1 MSGYARP
8 LKRARSSSSKSG
20 AGTKKS
26 ALMRIPRRVSMD
38 KPSNSVIIP
47 IVTSYDAPLTADPSF
62 AFQFAPQHLIVNG
75 TAITIVGA
83 NDLITTFELMRVHK
97 VEVTVLPAA
106 TGLDYNA
113 QTLSSGTTNI
123 PYVYHAVDYVDPE
136 GGKDLNQ
143 IRQNPTCR
151 VDLLNKP
158 IRRTIYPR
166 MGPQG
171 IIYDTG
177 VNQKKLFIRS
187 NATTSLQENAYS
199 NGYVFLGDM
208 KDQVWTYGQLRFNFK
223 IFYEC
228 KMSK

>member
-1 MSGYARP
+1 MSSYGRP
-8 LKRARSSSSKSG
+8 AKRQRTSGPVRKRSF
-20 AGTKKS
+20 
-26 ALMRIPRRVSMD
+26 MRIPRRVSLD
-38 KPSNSVIIP
+38 KPSSSVIIP

-75 TAITIVGA
+75 TAITITGA
-83 NDLITTFELMRVHK
+83 GDLNSTFELIRVHK

-106 TGLDYNA
+106 TGLDYSA

-136 GGKDLNQ
+136 GGRDLNQ

-151 VDLLNKP
+151 MDLLNRP
-158 IRRTIYPR
+158 IRRTLYPKIA
-166 MGPQG
+166 PQG
-171 IIYDTG
+171 ILYDMGT
-177 VNQKKLFIRS
+177 NQKNLFMRS
-187 NATTSLQENAYS
+187 NATTSLQENAFA

-208 KDQVWTYGQLRFNFK
+208 KDQAWTYGQLRFNFK